1 MNLENPQTA
10 EVKQAIDDLIKTATS
25 YDTEVLD
32 RIYHD
37 DLEVVM
43 VDHEDNVNRANK
55 AAFIELFKGK
65 KAAGD
70 PPMNTWAKFHAIDVE
85 GDNAHVLLSR
95 KNDLSGTDMLLT
107 LSIDLVRASGR
118 WQVKRE
124 VISLRPEALN

>member
-10 EVKQAIDDLIKTATS
+10 EVKQVIDDLIETATS

-32 RIYHD
+32 RVYHD
-37 DLEVVM
+37 DMHVLM
-43 VDHEDNVNRANK
+43 VDHEDNVNTANK
-55 AAFIELFKGK
+55 AAFIDLFNSK

-70 PPMNTWAKFHAIDVE
+70 PPMNTWAKYHSIEVN
-85 GDNAHVLLSR
+85 GDDAHVLLSR

-107 LSIDLVRASGR
+107 LSIDLVRSSNL

-124 VISLRPEALN
+124 VISLRPEA

>member
-1 MNLENPQTA
+1 MNLDNPQTA

-25 YDTEVLD
+25 YDTDVLD

-55 AAFIELFKGK
+55 AAFIDLFNSK

-70 PPMNTWAKFHAIDVE
+70 PPMNTWAKFHAIDVND
-85 GDNAHVLLSR
+85 DNAHVLLSR

-107 LSIDLVRASGR
+107 LSIDLVRSDDQ
-118 WQVKRE
+118 WQIKRE
-124 VISLRPEALN
+124 VISLRPEA